1 MSTAPFHTSRL
12 WVCADTAG
20 MDTSALLAV
29 RGLGLDGFLVGL
41 LVGGGLGLLAGPAIR
56 SWLAFREWQDASR
69 EADLT
74 DRLLERMEADAVRFE
89 ERADPDPD
97 RPRAGTAWRPQP

>member
-1 MSTAPFHTSRL
+1 
-12 WVCADTAG
+12 

-29 RGLGLDGFLVGL
+29 TGLGLDGFLVGL
-41 LVGGGLGLLAGPAIR
+41 LVGGCLGLLAGPAIR

-74 DRLLERMEADAVRFE
+74 DRLLERMEAEAARFE
-89 ERADPDPD
+89 ERADPD
-97 RPRAGTAWRPQP
+97 RTTAGTAWRPQP